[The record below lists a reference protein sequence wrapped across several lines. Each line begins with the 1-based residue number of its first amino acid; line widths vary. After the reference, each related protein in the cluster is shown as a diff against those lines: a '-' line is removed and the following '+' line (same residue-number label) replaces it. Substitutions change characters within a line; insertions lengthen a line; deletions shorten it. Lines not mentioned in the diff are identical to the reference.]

1 MSGDYPYLSYLVIYI
16 ISGWLW
22 SSDTLGATH
31 WVLNEREGVVRA
43 SSATADIL
51 KSDPVLSILTKSHPP
66 KTGNGRK
73 TNCDQCSRVRSHGM
87 SNVINTVGP
96 TSLELFPA
104 PQLTC
109 GHPVNET
116 FYDHLEGIANR
127 EYHPKFVEEDVAL
140 LFKKGELEEIDLG
153 LIESNLKRA
162 IEESPNSPVVCNHIG
177 NFWRIRGSTYHSI
190 ECFRRALFFSPND
203 ADALLNLAKVLYN
216 LNYVQDA
223 AYLARRSLEMQPT
236 EQNCWLQHFTLG
248 EILRASGELEEA
260 GVHFKHAL
268 DLNPSF
274 ELAEVHLREI
284 GSPSTSS
291 TNTYT
296 FLIIGLLVVVV
307 LATVYFM
314 TLTSENRSTKS
325 SRMSLWVEGK
335 RPRKRPMS

>member
-1 MSGDYPYLSYLVIYI
+1 M
-16 ISGWLW
+16 
-22 SSDTLGATH
+22 GATH
-31 WVLNEREGVVRA
+31 WILNEREGVVRA

-51 KSDPVLSILTKSHPP
+51 KSDPVLSILTKTYPP

-73 TNCDQCSRVRSHGM
+73 TNCDQCMKGRLYGT
-87 SNVINTVGP
+87 SNVIDTMGP

-109 GHPVNET
+109 GLPVNET

-127 EYHPKFVEEDVAL
+127 EYHPAFVEEDVAL
-140 LFKKGELEEIDLG
+140 IFKKGEKEDLDLG
-153 LIESNLKRA
+153 LTESNLKRA
-162 IEESPNSPVVCNHIG
+162 IEESPNSVVVCNHIG
-177 NFWRIRGSTYHSI
+177 NFWRIRGSTFHSI
-190 ECFRRALFFSPND
+190 ECFRRALYYSPND

-216 LNYVQDA
+216 LNYIQDA

-248 EILRASGELEEA
+248 EILRASGDLEEA
-260 GVHFKHAL
+260 GIHFKHAL

-284 GSPSTSS
+284 GSPSASP

-314 TLTSENRSTKS
+314 TLTSESRGTKS
-325 SRMSLWVEGK
+325 SRMSLWAEGK
-335 RPRKRPMS
+335 RPKKRPLS

>member
-1 MSGDYPYLSYLVIYI
+1 MSGDYPYLPYLAVYVV
-16 ISGWLW
+16 SACLW

-31 WVLNEREGVVRA
+31 WILNEREGVVRA
-43 SSATADIL
+43 SGSSADIL
-51 KSDPVLSILTKSHPP
+51 KSDPVLSILTKTYPA
-66 KTGNGRK
+66 KTVNSRK
-73 TNCDQCSRVRSHGM
+73 NCDQCFKGRSHGM
-87 SNVINTVGP
+87 SNAIDVMGP
-96 TSLELFPA
+96 RSMELFPA

-109 GHPVNET
+109 GPPVNET

-127 EYHPKFVEEDVAL
+127 EHHPTFIEEDVAL
-140 LFKKGELEEIDLG
+140 IFKKSEMEEIDLG

-162 IEESPNSPVVCNHIG
+162 IEESPNSVVVCNHVG

-190 ECFRRALFFSPND
+190 ECFRRALYYSPND

-216 LNYVQDA
+216 LNYIHDA

-248 EILRASGELEEA
+248 EILRASGDLEEA
-260 GVHFKHAL
+260 GIHFRHAL
-268 DLNPSF
+268 NLNPSF

-284 GSPSTSS
+284 GSPSTST

-307 LATVYFM
+307 LLTVYFM
-314 TLTSENRSTKS
+314 TLTSESRGTKS
-325 SRMSLWVEGK
+325 TRMSLWAEGK
-335 RPRKRPMS
+335 RPKKRPVS